1 MSARITADNVR
12 IERRDPQLTGGVLIE
27 AHVRGQRTTYVVD
40 YNPAWGDQW
49 YCSCGRAPGCPHI
62 RATREVVSR

>member
-1 MSARITADNVR
+1 MAARITADNVH

-27 AHVRGQRTTYVVD
+27 AHVRGQRQTHIVD

-49 YCSCGRAPGCPHI
+49 YCSCGHAPTCAHI